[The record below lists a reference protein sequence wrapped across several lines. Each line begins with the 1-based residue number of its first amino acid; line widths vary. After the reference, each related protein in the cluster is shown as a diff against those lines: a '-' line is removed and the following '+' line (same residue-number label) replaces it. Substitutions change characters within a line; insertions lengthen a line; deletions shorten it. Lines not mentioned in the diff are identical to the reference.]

1 MAADWEADRKVLSR
15 VQDSK
20 LWNRDGPNLGV
31 HKQICKIC
39 VQGIE
44 HNWYTISI
52 LCSSFSLK
60 FKCGL
65 WKQKIQ
71 ITNFVRSFKHK
82 VMLYN
87 LGLLF
92 KYLHNWN
99 QPSHIRIPKRR
110 LESTNDFRGTLSKTN
125 AFLIWIPGLQ
135 LLVTNMMWRSN
146 KTCKELI
153 CGDLSFNV
161 GSNPGWIVKESKRK
175 HKRIK
180 QTVKKI

>member
-1 MAADWEADRKVLSR
+1 MAVDWEADRKVLSR

-44 HNWYTISI
+44 YNWYTISI

-71 ITNFVRSFKHK
+71 ITNFVPSSKHK

-99 QPSHIRIPKRR
+99 QPSHIHIPKRR
-110 LESTNDFRGTLSKTN
+110 LESTNDFRGTVSKTK
-125 AFLIWIPGLQ
+125 AFLNWIPGLQ
-135 LLVTNMMWRSN
+135 LLVPIRCEDQRRPAKSWYIIYVGLLASMWDLAQDELS
-146 KTCKELI
+146 KERI
-153 CGDLSFNV
+153 ENT
-161 GSNPGWIVKESKRK
+161 KE
-175 HKRIK
+175 
-180 QTVKKI
+180 